1 MIDKAL
7 INKALIGNAL
17 IGNALIDNALIDNTL
32 TNKEKSWLCRCL
44 FQEGLTIT
52 KRHSFLE

>member
-7 INKALIGNAL
+7 INKALINKAL
-17 IGNALIDNALIDNTL
+17 IGNALIDNTL

-44 FQEGLTIT
+44 FLEGLTIT

>member
-7 INKALIGNAL
+7 INKALINKAL
-17 IGNALIDNALIDNTL
+17 IGNAL

-44 FQEGLTIT
+44 FLEGLTIT